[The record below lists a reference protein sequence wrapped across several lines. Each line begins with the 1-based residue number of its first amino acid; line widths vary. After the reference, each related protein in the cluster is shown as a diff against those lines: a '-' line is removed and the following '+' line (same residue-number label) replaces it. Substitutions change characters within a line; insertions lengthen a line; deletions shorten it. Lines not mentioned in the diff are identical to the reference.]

1 MTARVVVYVLAV
13 SAHRIGEPLPRG
25 GHRRESLKNGQ
36 VKSSEENWRASA
48 ILGAEHTRSM
58 KTVSSP
64 SPGRQ
69 RQGVVEPIVQGA
81 RRRGAHCSWF
91 SHQSASP
98 ARAHSSAQAWISA
111 SATPAPGAA
120 SLMNRSVK
128 TAMRPPLSI
137 CQLSKKRL
145 DRRSLLACAISWRP
159 SRSGSAS
166 SARLSA
172 SSACQQRL
180 VGR

>member
-25 GHRRESLKNGQ
+25 GHSGKTDKSSQ
-36 VKSSEENWRASA
+36 VKKIGARALYWA
-48 ILGAEHTRSM
+48 RKHTRSM